1 MGEKMTDTTE
11 VIEVQA
17 EVIEPTDAL
26 EVTYTQA
33 IIKDNLAAIEAY
45 VDEQIKPYLG
55 AVIDPSDDGQI
66 KEARKAMADLNKLK
80 DPIDKERKRIKSEYE
95 APMKAFEGRV
105 KGITGKIDTA
115 RTDIKKQVD
124 DADETF
130 RASRRAVLEAEFAG
144 CTGPLEGL
152 LSFERILDSTWL
164 NRSTPES
171 KALKGIQDAVVDAI
185 GKYETLVSSG
195 LRHKDECV
203 KLFCETLDLKKALA
217 LDGQLA
223 EQEREAAEFAAKRAA
238 AEAAVGIPPA
248 QPKQEET
255 QPTDEPTVT
264 KKEPVHHWV
273 LHYEFD
279 GPVSLAL
286 ALRNAIAPICPTGGT
301 IKDAGVI
308 GHE

>member
-1 MGEKMTDTTE
+1 MTEAAE

-17 EVIEPTDAL
+17 EIIEPTNEL

-45 VDEQIKPYLG
+45 VDEQLLPYIG
-55 AVIDPSDDGQI
+55 AVIDPNDDGQI

-80 DPIDKERKRIKSEYE
+80 DPIDDERKRIKREYE

-105 KGITGKIDTA
+105 KCITGKIDTA
-115 RTDIKKQVD
+115 RADIKKQVD
-124 DADETF
+124 DADEAF
-130 RASRRAVLEAEFAG
+130 KAGRRVLLEDEFAG
-144 CTGPLEGL
+144 CTGPLDGL
-152 LSFERILDSTWL
+152 LSFERILDPTWL
-164 NRSTPES
+164 NRSTPET
-171 KALKGIQDAVVDAI
+171 KALKGMQDAVVDAI
-185 GKYETLVSSG
+185 EKYETLTASG

-223 EQEREAAEFAAKRAA
+223 EKEREAAEFAAAEATVAA
-238 AEAAVGIPPA
+238 ATS
-248 QPKQEET
+248 QPQQEDT
-255 QPTDEPTVT
+255 QRADEPTVA

-286 ALRNAIAPICPTGGT
+286 ALRDAIAPICPTGGS

-308 GHE
+308 GYE

>member
-1 MGEKMTDTTE
+1 MTEQSE

-17 EVIEPTDAL
+17 EIIEPTDEL

-45 VDEQIKPYLG
+45 VDEQLKPYLG
-55 AVIDPSDDGQI
+55 AVIDPNDEGQI

-80 DPIDKERKRIKSEYE
+80 DPIDNERKRIKREYE
-95 APMKAFEGRV
+95 EPMKAFEGRV

-115 RTDIKKQVD
+115 RAGIKKQVD
-124 DADETF
+124 DADEAF
-130 RASRRAVLEAEFAG
+130 KANRRSVLEEEFAG

-152 LSFERILDSTWL
+152 LSFERVLNATWL
-164 NRSTPES
+164 NRSTPET
-171 KALKGIQDAVVDAI
+171 KALNGIQDAVVDAI
-185 GKYETLVSSG
+185 EKYETLVASG

-223 EQEREAAEFAAKRAA
+223 EKEREAAEFAAKRAA
-238 AEAAVGIPPA
+238 AEAAVGIAPAAPA
-248 QPKQEET
+248 QTKQEEL
-255 QPTDEPTVT
+255 PRVAEPTVT

-279 GPVSLAL
+279 GPISLAL
-286 ALRNAIAPICPTGGT
+286 ALRDAIAPICPTGGS

-308 GHE
+308 GYE

>member
-1 MGEKMTDTTE
+1 MGEKMTEAAE

-17 EVIEPTDAL
+17 EIIEPTNEL

-45 VDEQIKPYLG
+45 VDEQLLPYIG
-55 AVIDPSDDGQI
+55 AVIDPNDDGQI

-80 DPIDKERKRIKSEYE
+80 DPIDDERKRIKREYE

-105 KGITGKIDTA
+105 KCITGKIDTA
-115 RTDIKKQVD
+115 RADIKKQVD
-124 DADETF
+124 DADEAF
-130 RASRRAVLEAEFAG
+130 KAGRRVLLEDEFAG
-144 CTGPLEGL
+144 CTGPLDGL
-152 LSFERILDSTWL
+152 LSFERILDPTWL
-164 NRSTPES
+164 NRSTPET
-171 KALKGIQDAVVDAI
+171 KALKGMQDAVVDAI
-185 GKYETLVSSG
+185 EKYETLTASG

-223 EQEREAAEFAAKRAA
+223 EKEREAAEFAAAEATVAA
-238 AEAAVGIPPA
+238 ATS
-248 QPKQEET
+248 QPQQEDT
-255 QPTDEPTVT
+255 QRADEPTVA

-286 ALRNAIAPICPTGGT
+286 ALRDAIAPICPTGGS

-308 GHE
+308 GYE